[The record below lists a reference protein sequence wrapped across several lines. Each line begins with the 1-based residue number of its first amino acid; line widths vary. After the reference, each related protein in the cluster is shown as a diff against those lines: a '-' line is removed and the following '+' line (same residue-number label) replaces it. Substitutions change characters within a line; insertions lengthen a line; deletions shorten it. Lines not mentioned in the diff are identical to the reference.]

1 MAKYCI
7 AAYRIIALIICLEI
21 KYFFLKSKN
30 WVARSAHACVQFV
43 FLPSRF
49 IPLDFIAF
57 ESPANFP
64 FSMHLA
70 AAFLLPTLPKN
81 PPPFHHLY
89 SAVLFF
95 SYRINHLFEKP
106 TAIQIV
112 ERFPKTLCHRRP
124 WNWSVRAD
132 RETWVGDQY
141 GGQASDSATFRGVLC
156 YRQEHARVFW
166 WYFSFYYEE
175 YVFYCEGKSKMIQG
189 NVIFVYV
196 R

>member
-106 TAIQIV
+106 TAIQLSKDSPRLYAIDV
-112 ERFPKTLCHRRP
+112 HGIDQCAPTARLEWATNMAAKQAIRRHFE
-124 WNWSVRAD
+124 VC
-132 RETWVGDQY
+132 
-141 GGQASDSATFRGVLC
+141 SATVKSMPGYSGDIFLFIMKSMYFTVK
-156 YRQEHARVFW
+156 ARVRG
-166 WYFSFYYEE
+166 YK
-175 YVFYCEGKSKMIQG
+175 VM
-189 NVIFVYV
+189 
-196 R
+196 

>member
-1 MAKYCI
+1 ML
-7 AAYRIIALIICLEI
+7 AYNSSFFHHVLFRWILSRLNHPLI
-21 KYFFLKSKN
+21 FRFLCTS
-30 WVARSAHACVQFV
+30 RQ
-43 FLPSRF
+43 PSSYQHFRK
-49 IPLDFIAF
+49 
-57 ESPANFP
+57 
-64 FSMHLA
+64 
-70 AAFLLPTLPKN
+70 TLP
-81 PPPFHHLY
+81 PSTIFIL
-89 SAVLFF
+89 LCCFF

-175 YVFYCEGKSKMIQG
+175 YVFYCEGKSKRIQG